1 MNINLTL
8 IGQMIAFAMFVWF
21 CMKYVWPP
29 VITAMQERQ
38 KRMAEGLQN
47 ADRAQHDLDLAKQ
60 KAAETIREAKQ
71 QAAELIEQANKRAGQ
86 LIDQA
91 KNQARTEGDRIKTAA
106 QAEIE
111 QEVQRAKEQLRG
123 QVSALAVAGA
133 QQILQRTI
141 DSNAHADL
149 LSKLASEL

>member
-47 ADRAQHDLDLAKQ
+47 AERAQHDLDIAKQ

-91 KNQARTEGDRIKTAA
+91 KNQARTEGERIKSAA

-149 LSKLASEL
+149 LNKLASEL

>member
-29 VITAMQERQ
+29 VINAMQERQ
-38 KRMAEGLQN
+38 TRVAEGLQN
-47 ADRAQHDLDLAKQ
+47 AERAQHDLDIAKQ

-91 KNQARTEGDRIKTAA
+91 KNQARAEGDRIKAAA

-133 QQILQRTI
+133 QQILQRSI

-149 LSKLASEL
+149 LNKLASEL

>member
-1 MNINLTL
+1 VNINLTL

-29 VITAMQERQ
+29 VINAMQERQ
-38 KRMAEGLQN
+38 TRMAEGLQN
-47 ADRAQHDLDLAKQ
+47 AERAHQDLDIAKQ

-91 KNQARTEGDRIKTAA
+91 KNQARAEGERIKSAA

-133 QQILQRTI
+133 QQILQRSI
-141 DSNAHADL
+141 DPNAHADL
-149 LSKLASEL
+149 LNKLASEL